1 MLKKILKH
9 LNPSFAAK
17 PLSQPETE
25 NQATDATD
33 ATDAQESEDLQE
45 APKKPPESDSD
56 AIPIRSP
63 SQEFKPR
70 TNRQR
75 RVAAE
80 AERRL
85 KARIQKANHEMAIQR
100 QVFKPTKSAEAVKRG
115 IRG

>member
-1 MLKKILKH
+1 MLKKILKY

-17 PLSQPETE
+17 PLSQTETE
-25 NQATDATD
+25 NQATE

-45 APKKPPESDSD
+45 APKKPPQSDSD

-70 TNRQR
+70 TSRQR

-100 QVFKPTKSAEAVKRG
+100 QIHKPSKLAEAVKRG

>member
-17 PLSQPETE
+17 PLSQTETE
-25 NQATDATD
+25 NQATEATD
-33 ATDAQESEDLQE
+33 TQESEDLQE
-45 APKKPPESDSD
+45 APEKPPQSDSD
-56 AIPIRSP
+56 AIPIRTP
-63 SQEFKPR
+63 TQPFEPR

-85 KARIQKANHEMAIQR
+85 KARIQQANHEMAIKR
-100 QVFKPTKSAEAVKRG
+100 QIHKPSKVAEAVKRG